1 MNILDEIV
9 SNTKSKL
16 EYRKIQKA
24 SMKYTQKSVIKLLKK
39 VSSKNL

>member
-16 EYRKIQKA
+16 EHRKIQK
-24 SMKYTQKSVIKLLKK
+24 SFDEIYLDIGNKTFQKSIFKE
-39 VSSKNL
+39 S